1 MCGIAGICSPTAEL
15 HGADARLAAMLASMV
30 HRGPDASGAFVDG
43 TVALGSRRLAIIDLK
58 GGDQPIYNEDET
70 VCLVY
75 NGEVYNFPEL
85 RERLLASGHRFRT
98 HTDSETIVHLYEE
111 RGPQL
116 VEELNGMFAFALWDA
131 RRQRLFAA
139 RDRLG
144 VKPLYYAWD
153 GTTLA
158 FASEVRALIAGGFVR
173 AELDPDAFVELLTFQ
188 NIISFRS
195 LFRGV
200 DVLPP
205 ATTIIVDENG
215 LATDRYWD
223 PELRLA
229 DPAPDPSEV
238 LERVRTTFDRAVE
251 RQLISDVEV
260 ASYLSSGLDSSSVTA
275 SAARVL
281 RRLTTFTTGFDV
293 TGAVG
298 MEAEFDEREE
308 AGALAAT
315 LGTHH
320 HELLLDSHDLD
331 MVLPRVVL
339 HLEEPRMNFSYPNY
353 LTAGFASC
361 WVKVVLSS
369 VGGDELFAGYPWRYE
384 LADRPDF
391 LDRYFEAWSR
401 LLTRDELGEG
411 LAKPLAADVDLDRP
425 RRLYDE
431 LMEDTQDLP
440 DLERILAYE
449 LKTYLHGLLLIEDK
463 LSMAHSLESR
473 VPFLDNELVDLALT
487 IPASMKLADGVSKS
501 LLRRAMQGRLP
512 ETVLARGKTGFV
524 PPQGSWFM
532 QGGYVDEILL
542 SERALSRGL
551 FKPEFVRRLIEE
563 HRSTTRN
570 RRLVLWTLLCLEW
583 WHRIFVEGE
592 HAK

>member
-1 MCGIAGICSPTAEL
+1 MCGIAGICSPRAEVD
-15 HGADARLAAMLASMV
+15 GADGRLAAMLACMV

-43 TVALGSRRLAIIDLK
+43 TIALGSRRLAIIDLK
-58 GGDQPIYNEDET
+58 GGDQPIYNEDDS

-85 RERLLASGHRFRT
+85 RDRLIAKGHRFRT
-98 HTDSETIVHLYEE
+98 RTDSETIVHLYEE
-111 RGPQL
+111 LGPAL
-116 VEELNGMFAFALWDA
+116 VEELNGMFAFALWDS
-131 RRQRLFAA
+131 RKRSLLVA

-144 VKPLYYAWD
+144 VKPLYFTWD
-153 GTTLA
+153 GTTLS
-158 FASEVRALIAGGFVR
+158 FASEVRALIAGGFVV
-173 AELDPDAFVELLTFQ
+173 AELDPEAFVELLTFQ

-200 DVLPP
+200 ELLPP
-205 ATTIIVDENG
+205 ATTLIVNENG
-215 LATDRYWD
+215 LTTHRYWD
-223 PELRLA
+223 PEPRLEDA
-229 DPAPDPSEV
+229 DPDDV
-238 LERVRTTFDRAVE
+238 LERVRTTFDVAVE

-281 RRLTTFTTGFDV
+281 PRLTTFTTGFDV

-298 MEAEFDEREE
+298 MEAGFDERED
-308 AGALAAT
+308 AAILARA

-320 HELLLDSHDLD
+320 HELLLDSHDLE

-353 LTAGFASC
+353 LTAGFASQ

-369 VGGDELFAGYPWRYE
+369 VGGDELFGGYPWRYE
-384 LADRPDF
+384 LAGEPDF
-391 LDRYFEAWSR
+391 VDRYFAAWSR
-401 LLTRDELGEG
+401 LLTREEL
-411 LAKPLAADVDLDRP
+411 ADGFTASFADDIDLDRP

-431 LMEDTQDLP
+431 LMEPMESLP
-440 DLERILAYE
+440 AIERMLAYE
-449 LKTYLHGLLLIEDK
+449 LRTYLHGLLLIEDK

-487 IPASMKLADGVSKS
+487 IPASVKLADGVSKG
-501 LLRRAMQGRLP
+501 LFRKAMRGRLP
-512 ETVLARGKTGFV
+512 EPVLARGKTGFV
-524 PPQGSWFM
+524 PPQGTWFM
-532 QGGYVDEILL
+532 QGGYVDQILL
-542 SERALSRGL
+542 SDRALSRGL
-551 FKPEFVRRLIEE
+551 FKPEFIRRLIEE
-563 HRSTTRN
+563 HRSATRN

-583 WHRIFVEGE
+583 WHRIFIEGE

>member
-1 MCGIAGICSPTAEL
+1 MCGIAGICSPRAEVD
-15 HGADARLAAMLASMV
+15 GADGRLAAMLACMV

-43 TVALGSRRLAIIDLK
+43 TIALGSRRLAIIDLK
-58 GGDQPIYNEDET
+58 SGDQPIYNEDDS

-85 RERLLASGHRFRT
+85 RDRLIAKGHSFRT
-98 HTDSETIVHLYEE
+98 RTDSETIVHLYEE
-111 RGPQL
+111 LGPAL
-116 VEELNGMFAFALWDA
+116 VEELNGMFAFALWDS
-131 RRQRLFAA
+131 RKRSLLVA

-144 VKPLYYAWD
+144 VKPLYFTWD
-153 GTTLA
+153 GTTLS
-158 FASEVRALIAGGFVR
+158 FASEVRALIAGGFVV
-173 AELDPDAFVELLTFQ
+173 AELDPEAFVELLTFQ

-200 DVLPP
+200 ELLPP
-205 ATTIIVDENG
+205 ATTLIVNENG
-215 LATDRYWD
+215 LTTHRYWD
-223 PELRLA
+223 PEPRLEDA
-229 DPAPDPSEV
+229 DPDDV
-238 LERVRTTFDRAVE
+238 LERVRTTFDVAVE

-281 RRLTTFTTGFDV
+281 PRLTTFTTGFDV

-298 MEAEFDEREE
+298 MEAGFDERED
-308 AGALAAT
+308 AAVLART

-320 HELLLDSHDLD
+320 HELLLDSHDLE

-353 LTAGFASC
+353 LTAGFASQ

-369 VGGDELFAGYPWRYE
+369 VGGDELFGGYPWRYE
-384 LADRPDF
+384 LAGEPDF
-391 LDRYFEAWSR
+391 VDRYFAAWSR
-401 LLTRDELGEG
+401 LLTREEL
-411 LAKPLAADVDLDRP
+411 ADGFTASFADDIDLDRP

-431 LMEDTQDLP
+431 LMERMESLP
-440 DLERILAYE
+440 AIERMLAYE
-449 LKTYLHGLLLIEDK
+449 LRTYLHGLLLIEDK

-487 IPASMKLADGVSKS
+487 IPASVKLADGVSKG
-501 LLRRAMQGRLP
+501 LFRKAMRGRLP
-512 ETVLARGKTGFV
+512 EPVLARGKTGFV
-524 PPQGSWFM
+524 PPQGTWFM
-532 QGGYVDEILL
+532 QGGYVDQILL
-542 SERALSRGL
+542 SDRALSRGL
-551 FKPEFVRRLIEE
+551 FKPEFIRRLIEE
-563 HRSTTRN
+563 HRSATRN

-583 WHRIFVEGE
+583 WHRIFIEGE

>member
-1 MCGIAGICSPTAEL
+1 MCGVAGICSPTAPLESP
-15 HGADARLAAMLASMV
+15 AARLADMLGSIV
-30 HRGPDASGAFVDG
+30 HRGPDASGVSVNG
-43 TVALGSRRLAIIDLK
+43 SVALGARRLAIIDLT

-75 NGEVYNFPEL
+75 NGEIYNSPAL
-85 RERLLASGHRFRT
+85 RDQLIAAGHRFRT
-98 HTDSETIVHLYEE
+98 RTDSETIVHLYEE
-111 RGPQL
+111 RGSDL
-116 VEELNGMFAFALWDA
+116 VNELNGMFAFALWDE
-131 RRQRLFAA
+131 RRQRLLVA

-144 VKPLYYAWD
+144 VKPLYFVWD

-158 FASEVRALIAGGFVR
+158 FASEVRALIAGGFLR
-173 AELDPDAFVELLTFQ
+173 AELDSDAFVELLTFQ

-200 DVLPP
+200 ELLPP
-205 ATTIIVDENG
+205 ATTVTLDANG
-215 LATDRYWD
+215 LRFDRYWD
-223 PELRLA
+223 PKPQLDQELNVDELR
-229 DPAPDPSEV
+229 DRI
-238 LERVRTTFDRAVE
+238 RVTFDDAVE
-251 RQLISDVEV
+251 RHLLSDVEL

-275 SAARVL
+275 SAARML
-281 RRLTTFTTGFDV
+281 PRLTTFTTGFDV
-293 TGAVG
+293 RGAVG
-298 MEAEFDEREE
+298 MEAGFDEREE
-308 AGALAAT
+308 AAALAQT

-320 HELLLDSHDLD
+320 HELLLDAHDLD

-353 LTAGFASC
+353 LTAGFASQ

-384 LADRPDF
+384 LADAPDF
-391 LDRYFEAWSR
+391 MDRYFAEWSR
-401 LLTRDELGEG
+401 LLTRDELAEG
-411 LAKPLAADVDLDRP
+411 LAASDLDLERP

-431 LMEDTQDLP
+431 VMAMTEGLP
-440 DLERILAYE
+440 ALERMLYYE

-487 IPASMKLADGVSKS
+487 IPAPLKLHGGISKG
-501 LLRRAMQGRLP
+501 LFREAMRGRLP
-512 ETVLARGKTGFV
+512 DPVLARGKTGFV
-524 PPQGSWFM
+524 PPQAMWFK
-532 QGGYVDEILL
+532 QSGYLETVLL
-542 SERALSRGL
+542 SDRARSRGL
-551 FKPEFVRRLIEE
+551 YRDGFVERLIEE
-563 HRSTTRN
+563 HRSGAGN

-583 WHRIFVEGE
+583 WHRIFIDGE